1 MINIK
6 LNETYEIIIIG
17 CGPAGL
23 SAAINANIRE
33 KEILLLGGEFCTAR
47 LYKAPHVDNY
57 LGFQDIS
64 GKELR
69 SKFLAHLK
77 KTGIEIHSRQVSSIF
92 SSGESLQAMI
102 DDEIITAQA
111 IILATGLSTPKYI
124 AGEQEL
130 VGKGISYC
138 ATCDAALYRGKNVI
152 VLGETEE
159 AEEEANFMV
168 NICNTVSYFS
178 LYGSP
183 HGLNDKVNIIKGK
196 PKSIQG
202 KSTFSALETE
212 QETYE
217 ADGLFIIREV
227 TPVSQLLP
235 ELSLDNNFIKVNHD
249 MATNLPGVYAAGDCT
264 GPPFQVAKSVGE
276 GLVAALSA
284 AKYID
289 HLARTTKQ
297 TVNV

>member
-1 MINIK
+1 M
-6 LNETYEIIIIG
+6 IIIG

-47 LYKAPHVDNY
+47 LYKAPHIDNY

-69 SKFLAHLK
+69 SKFLSHLK
-77 KTGIEIHSRQVSSIF
+77 KTGIEIHTRQVTSIYSS
-92 SSGESLQAMI
+92 EDTLQAMI
-102 DDEIITAQA
+102 EDEIITAQA
-111 IILATGLSTPKYI
+111 IILATGLTTPKYI
-124 AGEQEL
+124 PGEQKL
-130 VGKGISYC
+130 VGRGISYC
-138 ATCDAALYRGKNVI
+138 ATCDAALYRGKNII
-152 VLGETEE
+152 VLGETDE

-168 NICNTVSYFS
+168 NICNKVSFLS
-178 LYGSP
+178 LYGNT
-183 HGLNDKVNIIKGK
+183 HNLNKEINIIKGT
-196 PKSIQG
+196 PKLIHG
-202 KSTFSALETE
+202 KDTFSALETE
-212 QETYE
+212 QEIFE

-235 ELSLDNNFIKVNHD
+235 GLSLDNNFIKVNHD

-289 HLARTTKQ
+289 YLARSSKQ